1 MSYANQKFITI
12 NRTLPEKNTK
22 EPYLCIYNS
31 TLETAAKLLNNTA
44 FKLYICLV
52 SNANNFKMEFSP
64 QYVSNTY
71 GISLTSA
78 RRALKELEEAGY
90 IVEKS
95 SSRYEFYDIPQVINK
110 PIELKEE
117 RRIIQLKDGSKRE
130 FERKEFFDGLKDRY
144 DYEYIKYK
152 WNEGEVVRD

>member
-1 MSYANQKFITI
+1 
-12 NRTLPEKNTK
+12 
-22 EPYLCIYNS
+22 
-31 TLETAAKLLNNTA
+31 
-44 FKLYICLV
+44 
-52 SNANNFKMEFSP
+52 MEFSP

-144 DYEYIKYK
+144 DYEYIKEK
-152 WNEGEVVRD
+152 WNEGEEVKD